1 MTETIE
7 MDNKQ
12 SQNNSPKKKVMLV
25 LPNHR
30 WATTAEN
37 YTMWLI
43 HPTQICLLAAQI
55 EDKYDVKIVDCIIND
70 YSEKE
75 FEEIIKREQP
85 DVVGLSN
92 FTHEYSK
99 AGHVATEIIKKVN
112 PSIIT
117 IMGGVYVISS
127 PQLAMQDKNLD
138 FAIRGEAEIL
148 ITEFLA
154 YLFEQGPLPQ
164 KGLVYRKEG
173 EIMLSPRNDFITDLT
188 SLKYPAYHL
197 VDFLKYATR
206 YSREA
211 TGRPRELPFAR
222 LSMTR
227 GCPIGCTFCQV
238 ESISGGPTRYRS
250 AEHFVGEIELLKNK
264 YSIKCFS
271 FDDDNLF
278 MNKNKAK
285 EMLKLLIQK
294 NVNIKWQMEATAIFC
309 MDDECIDLARQS
321 GCQYL
326 NFAVESGSSRVLKEI
341 IKKPINLE
349 RTKEIAKKLRAVGID
364 TVANFILGSPGE
376 TWDEIRQTVKY
387 AEELEVD
394 YVKFFIC
401 TPLANTKMFQ
411 LAVDMGYLT
420 KDFDFAKHDWSG
432 GTFDTPHW
440 RGRDL
445 AVLRAYEWDRVNFST
460 RERKEKIMK
469 MMDITEERLDEIRW
483 ATRVRANPDN
493 KPSSK
498 EKPKVNKYSTIKD
511 NKMKTIIIKYDKQRC
526 IGNGNCTRITPETFS
541 LNDGKAIL
549 KRAEIINGIDQ
560 LEVAVNIEDEERLMN
575 AARSCP
581 VNAIEIID
589 KSLSKTLIG
598 NKVKE
603 EIVAEIDAKYDDEK
617 EFVLDPAGYFLIRIN
632 KEKKTIEVGFCNERN
647 KVILKVTGKKPIDIY
662 QQIINKESLNIRK
675 DHCAYL
681 GRELQKA
688 YLALQVGIEYV
699 QDDELVM

>member
-1 MTETIE
+1 MMEVK
-7 MDNKQ
+7 D
-12 SQNNSPKKKVMLV
+12 SSKKKVMLV

-70 YSEKE
+70 FSEKE
-75 FEEIIKREQP
+75 FEEIVRREQP
-85 DVVGLSN
+85 AVVGMSN

-99 AGHVATEIIKKVN
+99 AGHTAADIVKRVN

-117 IMGGVYVISS
+117 MMGGVYVITT
-127 PQLAMQDKNLD
+127 PQLAMQDKNVD

-148 ITEFLA
+148 IRELLA
-154 YLFEQGPLPQ
+154 YLFEQGPLPE
-164 KGLVYRKEG
+164 KGIAYRKDG
-173 EIMLSPRNDFITDLT
+173 EVILSPRNDFIKDL
-188 SLKYPAYHL
+188 SALKYPAYHL

-238 ESISGGPTRYRS
+238 ESISGAPTRYRS
-250 AEHFVGEIELLKNK
+250 AEHFIGEIELL
-264 YSIKCFS
+264 IKDYGIRCFS
-271 FDDDNLF
+271 FDDDNMF

-294 NVNIKWQMEATAIFC
+294 NLNIKWQMDATAVFC
-309 MDDECIDLARQS
+309 MDDECIELARKS

-341 IKKPINLE
+341 IKKPIDLV
-349 RTKEIAKKLRAVGID
+349 RTKEMARKLRAVGID

-376 TWDEIRQTVKY
+376 TWDEIRQTIKY

-411 LAVDMGYLT
+411 MAVDMGYLD
-420 KDFDFAKHDWSG
+420 KNFDFAKHDWSG

-440 RGRDL
+440 RGKDL
-445 AVLRAYEWDRVNFST
+445 AILRAYEWDRINFCDPT
-460 RERKEKIMK
+460 RKEKILK
-469 MMDITEERLDEIRW
+469 MMDITEKRLDEIRW
-483 ATRVRANPDN
+483 ATRVRANPDTHSASPDKHKVN
-493 KPSSK
+493 SYITTK
-498 EKPKVNKYSTIKD
+498 EKL
-511 NKMKTIIIKYDKQRC
+511 
-526 IGNGNCTRITPETFS
+526 TPES
-541 LNDGKAIL
+541 
-549 KRAEIINGIDQ
+549 IIVSAPPN
-560 LEVAVNIEDEERLMN
+560 
-575 AARSCP
+575 
-581 VNAIEIID
+581 
-589 KSLSKTLIG
+589 
-598 NKVKE
+598 
-603 EIVAEIDAKYDDEK
+603 
-617 EFVLDPAGYFLIRIN
+617 
-632 KEKKTIEVGFCNERN
+632 
-647 KVILKVTGKKPIDIY
+647 
-662 QQIINKESLNIRK
+662 
-675 DHCAYL
+675 
-681 GRELQKA
+681 
-688 YLALQVGIEYV
+688 
-699 QDDELVM
+699 